1 MPIRTRPVSPCIT
14 TMVPYHRPIPERKQR
29 GKADGAPSDDPAQGG
44 VGGGLIPPQRR
55 GPVAGGSGLIGAW
68 VQAEKMIQIALVLPC
83 AAFIGWLP
91 GAWLDRHFHQ
101 AWMAIAGVVFGIIA
115 GLVAAIRMAVVY
127 ANDPAMN
134 KLDENG
140 NEADKSDKTGDSGT
154 AS

>member
-1 MPIRTRPVSPCIT
+1 MSNRQYSGYAGRDWPHRVRPCRSCIT
-14 TMVPYHRPIPERKQR
+14 TMMPYHNPIPERKQR
-29 GKADGAPSDDPAQGG
+29 GIAGEGEPARDGLA
-44 VGGGLIPPQRR
+44 GGGLI
-55 GPVAGGSGLIGAW
+55 SAW

-101 AWMAIAGVVFGIIA
+101 SWIAMTRILFGIVA
-115 GLVAAIRMAVVY
+115 GLVGAVRMAVVY
-127 ANDPAMN
+127 ANSPAMD

-140 NEADKSDKTGDSGT
+140 NEAGKSGKTGDSGT

>member
-1 MPIRTRPVSPCIT
+1 
-14 TMVPYHRPIPERKQR
+14 MVPYHLPIPERKQR
-29 GKADGAPSDDPAQGG
+29 GKAEDASAGDPAQGG
-44 VGGGLIPPQRR
+44 VGG
-55 GPVAGGSGLIGAW
+55 GLIGAW
-68 VQAEKMIQIALVLPC
+68 VQAEKMIQITLVLPC

-101 AWMAIAGVVFGIIA
+101 SWMAIAGVVFGIIA

-127 ANDPAMN
+127 ANDPAMDKLD

-140 NEADKSDKTGDSGT
+140 NEADKSGKSGDSGT

>member
-1 MPIRTRPVSPCIT
+1 MPIRTRPASPCIT
-14 TMVPYHRPIPERKQR
+14 TMVPYHRPIPEPKQR

-44 VGGGLIPPQRR
+44 V
-55 GPVAGGSGLIGAW
+55 GSGLIGAW

-83 AAFIGWLP
+83 AGFIGWLP

>member
-1 MPIRTRPVSPCIT
+1 
-14 TMVPYHRPIPERKQR
+14 VPYHNPIPERKPR
-29 GKADGAPSDDPAQGG
+29 GKADDAPSGDSAQGG
-44 VGGGLIPPQRR
+44 VGGGMM
-55 GPVAGGSGLIGAW
+55 GAW

-83 AAFIGWLP
+83 AAFICWLP
-91 GAWLDRHFHQ
+91 GVWLDRHFHQ
-101 AWMAIAGVVFGIIA
+101 TWMAMAGVVFGIIA

-140 NEADKSDKTGDSGT
+140 NEADKSGKTGDSGT